1 VAALLAAS
9 LALLVMLGGMPG
21 PAAAAT
27 ATSTADTMSSVV
39 LGWLNRD
46 RAAKG
51 LVPLRSWTPL
61 KSMAA
66 DRAARMADADTLS
79 HAAAGGN
86 VGTEF
91 TARGIQWY
99 GYGEIIGASTYP
111 WGTQAAANIYSL
123 WKGSPSHQSIMFS
136 DRYNYV
142 GVGFAY
148 RSASNTTYASVEFSE
163 STDHT
168 AAVARNGT
176 LSLTGTTVRFGWSGY
191 DPRLQTHTAG
201 LRSFDVLYRV
211 DDGTWRTIRNDTTAT
226 SLSLSNR
233 PHGHWYG
240 FRVQAADRRGNLSR
254 WTSEKRVWV
263 P

>member
-1 VAALLAAS
+1 MAALLAAS

-27 ATSTADTMSSVV
+27 TTSTADTISSAV

-46 RAAKG
+46 RAARG
-51 LVPLRSWTPL
+51 LVPLRNWTPL

-66 DRAARMADADTLS
+66 DRAARMAEADTLS

-86 VGTEF
+86 VGTELSV
-91 TARGIQWY
+91 RGLQWY

-111 WGTQAAANIYSL
+111 WGSQAAANIYSL
-123 WKGSPSHQSIMFS
+123 WKASSSHRPIMFS
-136 DRYNYV
+136 ARYNYV
-142 GVGFAY
+142 GVGFIY
-148 RSASNTTYASVEFSE
+148 RSASNTTYASIVFAE
-163 STDHT
+163 SKDHT
-168 AAVARNGT
+168 GAVARNGT
-176 LSLTGTTVRFGWSGY
+176 LSRTGTTVRFAWSGH

-201 LRSFDVLYRV
+201 LRSFDVQYRV
-211 DDGTWRTIRNDTTAT
+211 DGGTWRTIRNDTTRTALT
-226 SLSLSNR
+226 LASRS
-233 PHGHWYG
+233 HGHWYG

>member
-1 VAALLAAS
+1 MAALLAAA

-27 ATSTADTMSSVV
+27 STSTADSMSAKV

-46 RAAKG
+46 RAADG

-66 DRAARMADADTLS
+66 DRAARMAEANTLS

-86 VGTEF
+86 VGTELS
-91 TARGIQWY
+91 ARGIQWY
-99 GYGEIIGASTYP
+99 AYGEIIGASTYS
-111 WGTQAAANIYSL
+111 WGSQAAANLYSL
-123 WKGSPSHQSIMFS
+123 WKGSPTHRSIMFS
-136 DRYNYV
+136 ARYNYV

-148 RSASNTTYASVEFSE
+148 RSASNTTYASVVFSE
-163 STDHT
+163 SKDHT
-168 AAVARNGT
+168 AASAKNGT
-176 LSLTGTTVRFGWSGY
+176 LSLTGTTVRFSWSGY

-211 DDGTWRTIRNDTTAT
+211 DDGTWRTIRNDTAATALTLT
-226 SLSLSNR
+226 SR
-233 PHGHWYG
+233 PPGHWYG